1 MKSRL
6 TALLLTLA
14 LLLTALPVCAAAEE
28 TSSTRMP
35 LYDVFPLQLDDNTV
49 LELPVDWGYQF
60 VELEGVPPIAYAMN
74 DSEQLLMIVKIPA
87 DYTPNEAS
95 DRLGLT
101 SFIPEGTAVMLGIT
115 TPQSTRLQEMT
126 INDMPAVLV
135 EMNGQGFDILWIGD
149 SGDLYFLMFPNDDD
163 TFVQQALEV
172 GQSLRVFHRKDER
185 VNPASDFDCTAENGE
200 VTITDYTGTREH
212 VLIPSEIGGFPVTAL
227 ADKAFYEKHVTTV
240 VVPDSVTEI
249 GEACFSGDNYLVSL
263 TLPDGLAE
271 LPPIALESCY
281 SLMDFELPK
290 GLKTI
295 GAGALQA
302 IFYLTHLTIPAGV
315 TDIEQMNFLMMHGLE
330 EVSVAEGS
338 TSFTYDAENGLLM
351 TADKARL
358 LHCFFHLAPQKEIIL
373 PEGMKTIDPFAFHY
387 DVTVEKIVL
396 PEGAETIGLLAFGIC
411 PKLTEIVIPQS
422 VTAIGTVEG
431 QAGSGSITSFAQNVL
446 VTPEGSPAWDWAQK
460 TGVTVKAPETN
471 E

>member
-14 LLLTALPVCAAAEE
+14 LLMTALPVCAAAEE

-74 DSEQLLMIVKIPA
+74 DSEQLLMMVKIPA

-163 TFVQQALEV
+163 AFVQQALEV

-185 VNPASDFDCTAENGE
+185 VNPASDFAYTTENGE

-249 GEACFSGDNYLVSL
+249 GDLCFSGDNYLVSL

-271 LPPIALESCY
+271 LSYGALESCY
-281 SLMDFELPK
+281 SLLDFDLPK

-295 GAGALQA
+295 GEGALQA

>member
-14 LLLTALPVCAAAEE
+14 LLLTALPVCAAEEE

-74 DSEQLLMIVKIPA
+74 DSEQLLMMVKIPA

-95 DRLGLT
+95 DQLGLT

-135 EMNGQGFDILWIGD
+135 EMKGQGFDILWIGD

-163 TFVQQALEV
+163 AFVQQALEV

-249 GEACFSGDNYLVSL
+249 GDLCFSGDNYLVSL

-271 LPPIALESCY
+271 LSYGALESCY
-281 SLMDFELPK
+281 SLMDFDLPK

-295 GAGALQA
+295 GAGALQS

-396 PEGAETIGLLAFGIC
+396 PEGTETIGLLAFGIC
-411 PKLTEIVIPQS
+411 PKLTEIVIPAS
-422 VTAIGTVEG
+422 VTAIGVMEG